1 MANKETYSAKHIT
14 ALSPRNHLIKR
25 INLTFS
31 QELGD
36 ESYPFSSQK
45 SVAIRE
51 YLDNSVG
58 ELIRKFG
65 DRMRIHF
72 YKDGAISV
80 QDNGRGL
87 PTDTTKNAY
96 GEEVSGFII
105 TLGTLQSGEQLG
117 KSDDDSKT
125 TSTNGLGAAAST
137 MLSKRVD
144 ITVYKNKK
152 KYTLSFKDG
161 DPGYFDG
168 DDVNSNF
175 TELKDLTYIK
185 EEKDDRPADEKKLF
199 AQGTTVKS
207 WLNNEVFSSPYPVD
221 VDDLILRMKGVAFLL
236 PGVTIEIVNEHRV
249 MEDGS
254 YQHEVFH
261 FEEGIPQLVEYNQKG
276 TPITPIYKFETKGSY
291 VEKNVATQDPKTK
304 KMVSKDVERTADIE
318 LAFGYD
324 NDYEY
329 SIDSYVNT
337 IRTRLGG
344 VHVEAFEEAITTA
357 FNEKLSSMK
366 GMLTA
371 KDPVPTIDDYKEGLT
386 AVLSLYISE
395 PQYTSQIKE
404 ELGGRVVKRAIK
416 QALYEA
422 IKDFVEDKKN
432 VDVVK
437 RIGEKVIAAAK
448 ARQSRKE
455 QLELKREKQKLT
467 SNTSLPNKLVDCEYV
482 YEADSELIIVEGDS
496 ALSGVKEARDSRFQA
511 LLPIRGKIVNTSKEN
526 IKKVL
531 ANQEVQDIAKC
542 LNAGIGED
550 FDLDSAR
557 YQRVIIAADADPD
570 GGQIASLLVLLF
582 YNLFPDLIRQGRLY
596 KMNTPLYIYREGKG
610 KKAIDHYAFND
621 TDATEIANDLKSRNK
636 SYQLIRVKGLGEAG
650 SDALRATGLDPETRV
665 LTQITIGDEESAKHW
680 LDVAM
685 GKDVAPRKKWIED
698 NPIDY
703 VED

>member
-1 MANKETYSAKHIT
+1 MAKKESYSAKHIT

-36 ESYPFSSQK
+36 ESYPYSSQK

-51 YLDNSVG
+51 YLDNAVG

-72 YKDGAISV
+72 YADGAISV

-87 PTDTTKNAY
+87 PTDTTKNANN
-96 GEEVSGFII
+96 EEVSGFII

-144 ITVYKNKK
+144 ITVYRNNKK
-152 KYTLSFKDG
+152 YSLSFKDG

-168 DDVNSNF
+168 ESIDSKF
-175 TELKDLTYIK
+175 TELTDLTFIK
-185 EEKDDRPADEKKLF
+185 EEKDTRSKEEKKLF
-199 AQGTTVKS
+199 PTGTTVKS

-221 VDDLILRMKGVAFLL
+221 VDDLILRMRGVAFLL
-236 PGVTIEIVNEHRV
+236 PGTTIEIINEHRKL
-249 MEDGS
+249 EDGS
-254 YQHEVFH
+254 YQHEIFR
-261 FEEGIPQLVEYNQKG
+261 FDDGLKQLVEYNQQG
-276 TPITPIYKFETKGSY
+276 TQLSPIINFETKGSY
-291 VEKNVATQDPKTK
+291 IEKNVATQDPKTK
-304 KMVSKDVERTADIE
+304 KMISKDVERTADIE
-318 LAFGYD
+318 VAFSYD

-329 SIDSYVNT
+329 SMDSYVNT

-344 VHVEAFEEAITTA
+344 VHVEAFEEAITQA

-371 KDPVPTIDDYKEGLT
+371 KDPIPTVEDYKEGLT
-386 AVLSLYISE
+386 AVLSIYVSE

-404 ELGGRVVKRAIK
+404 ALGGRVVKRAIK
-416 QALYEA
+416 QALYES
-422 IKDFVEDKKN
+422 IKEFVEDKKN
-432 VDVVK
+432 INTVK
-437 RIGEKVIAAAK
+437 IIGEKVLNAAK

-467 SNTSLPNKLVDCEYV
+467 SNTVLPIKLVDCEYV
-482 YEADSELIIVEGDS
+482 YKDFSELIIGEGDS
-496 ALSGVKEARDSRFQA
+496 AIAGLKEARDSRFQA
-511 LLPIRGKIVNTSKEN
+511 LLPIRGKIINVKKEQK
-526 IKKVL
+526 KKVL
-531 ANQEVQDIAKC
+531 LNGEVQDITKC
-542 LNAGIGED
+542 LDAGIGED
-550 FDLDSAR
+550 FDLDNAR

-570 GGQIASLLVLLF
+570 GGQIASLLVLFF
-582 YNLFPDLIRQGRLY
+582 YEMFPQLVKRGCLY
-596 KMNTPLYIYREGKG
+596 KMNTPLFIYRVGKG
-610 KKAIDHYAFND
+610 KNKKDYYAFDDND
-621 TDATEIANDLKSRNK
+621 AKDLQKELESQNK
-636 SYQLIRVKGLGEAG
+636 SYEIIRVKGLGEAG
-650 SDALRATGLDPETRV
+650 ADALKTTGLSPETRV
-665 LTQITIGDEESAKHW
+665 LTQIVIDDEDSANHW